1 MVVVTSRRAN
11 AVNAVMA
18 MVPANGVRR
27 MSYFRYENV
36 GLGGSARKG
45 TLWQCEGK
53 LLYQTP
59 HGATDWHGSFTPR
72 VAEFGSSV
80 EIQFNAGCDG
90 PSGPTLLCSQP
101 CLQPC
106 WIGHDCEGRAITLT
120 LLGVWEQ
127 YAGSDVWTAV

>member
-27 MSYFRYENV
+27 MTYFRYENV
-36 GLGGSARKG
+36 GLQGPARTG
-45 TLWQCEGK
+45 TLWHCEGK
-53 LLYQTP
+53 VLYQSP

-72 VAEFGSSV
+72 VDEFGSSV
-80 EIQFNAGCDG
+80 EIQFNARRDG
-90 PSGPTLLCSQP
+90 PLRPTLLRLQR
-101 CLQPC
+101 CLAPC
-106 WIGHDCEGRAITLT
+106 WIGYDCEGRAITLT

-127 YAGSDVWTAV
+127 DASNDV